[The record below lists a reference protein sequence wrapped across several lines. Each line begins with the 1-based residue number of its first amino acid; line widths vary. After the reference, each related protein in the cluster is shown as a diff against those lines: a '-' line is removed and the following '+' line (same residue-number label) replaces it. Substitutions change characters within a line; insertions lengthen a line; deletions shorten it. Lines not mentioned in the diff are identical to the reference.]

1 MLTLSKIQCMKK
13 TGEAIL
19 ESRKDI
25 KEDLEILPNIRSSI
39 LSSSDSHAL
48 QFGKKKIK
56 NPTLSTYISAEMH
69 SVIAVDLV
77 RAILKH
83 RINDE
88 LVVSPLEVRGF
99 LEVTPTFLI
108 HSDSFTLQDAHGI
121 KGIY

>member
-1 MLTLSKIQCMKK
+1 MFYNLVKI
-13 TGEAIL
+13 
-19 ESRKDI
+19 
-25 KEDLEILPNIRSSI
+25 
-39 LSSSDSHAL
+39 
-48 QFGKKKIK
+48 KKIK
-56 NPTLSTYISAEMH
+56 NPILSTYVSAEMH

-83 RINDE
+83 RINNE